1 MPFDELEDYV
11 GAVSG
16 ATSRMRRSTTPGDAP
31 AAGVLRAG
39 EPAVNAADGVMYVG
53 KVDGTAGTI
62 PGAVGFNQIVSL
74 TQTEY
79 DAITATASATT
90 LYIVTPD
97 PE

>member
-1 MPFDELEDYV
+1 MGFSDAFFGVGRLFPRVSRTASETPSLREGEL
-11 GAVSG
+11 
-16 ATSRMRRSTTPGDAP
+16 
-31 AAGVLRAG
+31 AA
-39 EPAVNAADGVMYVG
+39 NAADGVMYVG